1 MAQRKTLD
9 QQIAEAELRLKRL
22 KSEKSQRERKERTR
36 RLIASAAKIE
46 ADAGITIDARWA
58 AEIAR
63 AINDGR
69 VAPPSESNS
78 DSASET
84 ESIETGGWPQ

>member
-1 MAQRKTLD
+1 MSQRKTLE

-46 ADAGITIDARWA
+46 ADAGITIDALWA

-69 VAPPSESNS
+69 VAPPASP
-78 DSASET
+78 DSVAMQET
-84 ESIETGGWPQ
+84 DAAETGGWPR